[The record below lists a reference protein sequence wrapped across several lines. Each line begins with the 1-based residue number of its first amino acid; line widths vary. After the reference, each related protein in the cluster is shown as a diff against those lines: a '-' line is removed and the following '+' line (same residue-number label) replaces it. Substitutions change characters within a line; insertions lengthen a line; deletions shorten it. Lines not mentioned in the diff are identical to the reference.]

1 MSTPVTLLLVVVLLA
16 ANGFFVAAEF
26 ALVKSRVFRIQAKA
40 DAGSGPARRTL
51 VIMQNLEAYL
61 AACQLGITMASL
73 GLGWIGEP
81 FVAGLIGPLLA
92 PLELPEATIH
102 QISFLTGFLIFS
114 SLHIVI
120 GEQVP
125 KSFAIRQAET
135 VSLWIAYPLH
145 FCYVLVYPLNWLL
158 DRASRGI
165 LSLFGVREATHA
177 DVLTA
182 GELKGLVA
190 TSRAAGWI
198 GNVKGEML
206 QNLLSFGRQAVSGIM
221 IAWPE
226 VVTLDIDDDHARNAA
241 IVLDTQHSRYPV
253 VRRSDDSVVGILL
266 TKDIFGAMLSGKP
279 SPWEN
284 LRQHLREPLL
294 IPETVGL
301 SRVMEQMRQRR
312 MHMAIIVDE
321 YGQMSGVVTLEDLLE
336 EITGEIRDE
345 TDTGEEV
352 HFIREIAEGRWEA
365 DGLAPLANVEKMI
378 GSRLEHEPETNT
390 LSGLFMD
397 SLDRLP
403 EEGDVL
409 EVSGFRLNVLS
420 VDQRRAGH
428 VGIERLTDTNTDA

>member
-40 DAGSGPARRTL
+40 NEGSGSARRTL
-51 VIMQNLEAYL
+51 AIMQNLEAYL

-92 PLELPEATIH
+92 TLEMPEVTIH

-114 SLHIVI
+114 SLHIVV

-145 FCYVLVYPLNWLL
+145 VCYLLVYPLNWLL

-165 LSLFGVREATHA
+165 LSMFGVSEATHA
-177 DVLTA
+177 EVLTA
-182 GELKGLVA
+182 DEIKGLVA
-190 TSRAAGWI
+190 TSRAAGRI
-198 GNVKGEML
+198 GNVRGEML
-206 QNLLSFGRQAVSGIM
+206 HNLLGFGRQPVSGIM

-226 VVTLDIDDDHARNAA
+226 VVTLDINDDGARNAA
-241 IVLDTQHSRYPV
+241 IVLETEHSRYPV
-253 VRRSDDSVVGILL
+253 IRRSDDSVVGILL
-266 TKDIFGAMLSGKP
+266 TKDIFGAMLSGQP
-279 SPWEN
+279 SPWDN
-284 LRQHLREPLL
+284 LRQYLREPLL
-294 IPETVGL
+294 VPETVGL
-301 SRVMEQMRQRR
+301 SRVMEQMRLRR

-336 EITGEIRDE
+336 EITGDIEDE
-345 TDTGEEV
+345 TDTAEDV
-352 HFIREIAEGRWEA
+352 HHIREISAGRWEA
-365 DGLAPLANVEKMI
+365 DGLTPLTDVEKMI
-378 GSRLEHEPETNT
+378 GAPLEHQPETNT
-390 LSGLFMD
+390 LSGMFMD

-403 EEGDVL
+403 VEGDIL
-409 EVSGFRLNVLS
+409 EVSGFRLTVLS

-428 VGIERLTDTNTDA
+428 VGIEKLPDT

>member
-1 MSTPVTLLLVVVLLA
+1 MSTPVTLLLVIALLA

-26 ALVKSRVFRIQAKA
+26 ALVKARRFRIQVKA
-40 DAGSGPARRTL
+40 DEGSGPARRVL
-51 VIMQNLEAYL
+51 AILNNLEAYL

-81 FVAGLIGPLLA
+81 FVAALIGPLLE
-92 PLELPEATIH
+92 PLGLPEATIH
-102 QISFLTGFLIFS
+102 QIAFLTGFLTFS

-145 FCYVLVYPLNWLL
+145 FCYIVVYPLNWLL

-165 LSLFGVREATHA
+165 LSLFGVSEATHA

-182 GELKGLVA
+182 SELKGLVA
-190 TSRAAGWI
+190 TSRAAGRI

-206 QNLLSFGRQAVSGIM
+206 NNLLGFGRQAVSGIM
-221 IAWPE
+221 IAWPD
-226 VVTLDIDDDHARNAA
+226 VVTLDIADDGKMNAA
-241 IVLDTQHSRYPV
+241 IVLESQHSRYPV
-253 VRRSDDSVVGILL
+253 VRRSDDSVVGVLL

-279 SPWEN
+279 SPWDN
-284 LRQHLREPLL
+284 LRDYLREPLL
-294 IPETVGL
+294 IPEGVGL

-336 EITGEIRDE
+336 EITGEIHDE
-345 TDTGEEV
+345 TDTATEV
-352 HFIREIAEGRWEA
+352 HYVREISEGRWEA
-365 DGLAPLANVEKMI
+365 DGLAPLADVEKMI
-378 GSRLEHEPETNT
+378 GSSLEHKPDINT

-397 SLDRLP
+397 SLDRIP
-403 EEGDVL
+403 AEGDVL
-409 EVSGFRLNVLS
+409 EVSGYRLSVLS
-420 VDQRRAGH
+420 IDQRRAGH
-428 VGIERLTDTNTDA
+428 VGIERLAVG

>member
-40 DAGSGPARRTL
+40 NDGSRSARLTL
-51 VIMQNLEAYL
+51 AIMQNLEAYL

-92 PLELPEATIH
+92 SLELPDVTIH
-102 QISFLTGFLIFS
+102 QVSFLTGFLIFS
-114 SLHIVI
+114 SLHIVV

-145 FCYVLVYPLNWLL
+145 VCYLLVYPLNWLL

-165 LSLFGVREATHA
+165 LAMFGVSEATHA
-177 DVLTA
+177 EVLTA
-182 GELKGLVA
+182 DEIKGLVA
-190 TSRAAGWI
+190 TSRAAGRI
-198 GNVKGEML
+198 GNVRGEML
-206 QNLLSFGRQAVSGIM
+206 HNLLGFGRQPVSGIM

-226 VVTLDIDDDHARNAA
+226 VVTLDIDDDGKRNAA
-241 IVLDTQHSRYPV
+241 VVLETEHSRYPV
-253 VRRSDDSVVGILL
+253 IRRSDDSVVGILL
-266 TKDIFGAMLSGKP
+266 TKDIFGAMLSGQP
-279 SPWEN
+279 SPWDN
-284 LRQHLREPLL
+284 LRQYLREPLL

-301 SRVMEQMRQRR
+301 SRVMEQMRLRR

-336 EITGEIRDE
+336 EITGDIEDE
-345 TDTGEEV
+345 TDTAEDV
-352 HFIREIAEGRWEA
+352 HHIQEISAGRWEA
-365 DGLAPLANVEKMI
+365 DGLTPLTDVEKMI
-378 GSRLEHEPETNT
+378 EAPLEHQPETNT
-390 LSGLFMD
+390 LSGIFME

-403 EEGDVL
+403 VKGDVL
-409 EVSGFRLNVLS
+409 EVSGFRLTVLS

-428 VGIERLTDTNTDA
+428 VGIERLSHT

>member
-1 MSTPVTLLLVVVLLA
+1 MSTPMTLLLVVVLLA

-26 ALVKSRVFRIQAKA
+26 ALVKSRVFRIQARA
-40 DAGSGPARRTL
+40 DEGSRSAWLTL
-51 VIMQNLEAYL
+51 RIMQKLEAYL

-81 FVAGLIGPLLA
+81 FVAALIGPLLE
-92 PLELPEATIH
+92 PLALPDATIH

-145 FCYVLVYPLNWLL
+145 ACYLLVYPLNWLL

-165 LSLFGVREATHA
+165 LSLFGVSEATHA
-177 DVLTA
+177 DILSA
-182 GELKGLVA
+182 SELKGLVA
-190 TSRAAGWI
+190 TSRAAGSI
-198 GNVKGEML
+198 GNIKGEML
-206 QNLLSFGRQAVSGIM
+206 QNLLSFGRQAVSEIM

-226 VVTLDIDDDHARNAA
+226 VVTLDIDDDSEKNAA
-241 IVLDTQHSRYPV
+241 IVLESQHSRYPV
-253 VRRSDDSVVGILL
+253 IRRSDDSVVGILL
-266 TKDIFGAMLSGKP
+266 TKDIFGAMLSGQP
-279 SPWEN
+279 SPWKN
-284 LRQHLREPLL
+284 LRQYLREPLL

-336 EITGEIRDE
+336 EITGDIRDE
-345 TDTGEEV
+345 TDTAEDV
-352 HFIREIAEGRWEA
+352 HHIRKLAEGRWEA
-365 DGLAPLANVEKMI
+365 DGLAPLSDVERRI
-378 GSRLEHEPETNT
+378 GAPLEHEPETNT

-403 EEGDVL
+403 VEGDVL
-409 EVSGFRLNVLS
+409 EVSGFRLRVLT
-420 VDQRRAGH
+420 VGQRRVGH
-428 VGIERLTDTNTDA
+428 VGIEKLADA

>member
-1 MSTPVTLLLVVVLLA
+1 MSTPVTLLLVVVLLT

-40 DAGSGPARRTL
+40 DEGSGSARLTL
-51 VIMQNLEAYL
+51 TIMQNLEAYL

-92 PLELPEATIH
+92 SLELPDVTIH
-102 QISFLTGFLIFS
+102 QVSFLTGFLIFS
-114 SLHIVI
+114 SLHIVV

-145 FCYVLVYPLNWLL
+145 VCYLVVYPLNWLL

-165 LSLFGVREATHA
+165 LSMFGVSEATHA
-177 DVLTA
+177 EVLTA
-182 GELKGLVA
+182 DEIKGLVA
-190 TSRAAGWI
+190 TSRAAGRI
-198 GNVKGEML
+198 GNVRGEML
-206 QNLLSFGRQAVSGIM
+206 HNLLGFGRQPVSGIM

-226 VVTLDIDDDHARNAA
+226 VVTLDIDDNGARNAA
-241 IVLDTQHSRYPV
+241 IVLETEHSRYPV
-253 VRRSDDSVVGILL
+253 IRRSDDSVVGILL
-266 TKDIFGAMLSGKP
+266 TKDIFGAMLSGQP
-279 SPWEN
+279 SPWDN
-284 LRQHLREPLL
+284 LRQYLREPLL

-301 SRVMEQMRQRR
+301 SRVMEQMRLRR

-336 EITGEIRDE
+336 EITGDIEDE
-345 TDTGEEV
+345 TDTAEDV
-352 HFIREIAEGRWEA
+352 HHIQEISAGRWEA
-365 DGLAPLANVEKMI
+365 DGLTPLTDVEKMI
-378 GSRLEHEPETNT
+378 GAPLEHQTETNT
-390 LSGLFMD
+390 LSGIFMD

-403 EEGDVL
+403 VKGDVL
-409 EVSGFRLNVLS
+409 EVSGFRLTVLS

-428 VGIERLTDTNTDA
+428 VGIEKLPDT

>member
-1 MSTPVTLLLVVVLLA
+1 MSIPVTLLLVVVLLA

-40 DAGSGPARRTL
+40 DEGSRSAKLTL
-51 VIMQNLEAYL
+51 LIMQKLEAYL

-81 FVAGLIGPLLA
+81 FVAALIGPLLE
-92 PLELPEATIH
+92 PLALPDATIH

-145 FCYVLVYPLNWLL
+145 ACYLLVYPLNWLL

-165 LSLFGVREATHA
+165 LKLFGVKEATHA

-182 GELKGLVA
+182 DELKGLVA
-190 TSRAAGWI
+190 TSRAAGRI
-198 GNVKGEML
+198 GSVRGEML
-206 QNLLSFGRQAVSGIM
+206 HNLLGFGRQAVSGIM

-226 VVTLDIDDDHARNAA
+226 VVTLDIDDDGEKNAA
-241 IVLDTQHSRYPV
+241 IVLESQHSRYPV
-253 VRRSDDSVVGILL
+253 IRRSDDSVVGILL
-266 TKDIFGAMLSGKP
+266 TKDIFGAMLSGQP
-279 SPWEN
+279 SPWDN
-284 LRQHLREPLL
+284 LRQYLREPLL

-336 EITGEIRDE
+336 EITGDIRDE
-345 TDTGEEV
+345 TDTAEDV
-352 HFIREIAEGRWEA
+352 HHIRKLADGHWEA
-365 DGLAPLANVEKMI
+365 DGLAPLGDVEKKI
-378 GSRLEHEPETNT
+378 GAPLEHEPETNT

-403 EEGDVL
+403 VAGDVL
-409 EVSGFRLNVLS
+409 EVSGFRLRVLT
-420 VDQRRAGH
+420 VGQRRVGH
-428 VGIERLTDTNTDA
+428 VAIEKLAET

>member
-1 MSTPVTLLLVVVLLA
+1 MSIPVTLLLVVVLLA

-40 DAGSGPARRTL
+40 DEGSRSARLTL
-51 VIMQNLEAYL
+51 LIMQNLEAYL

-81 FVAGLIGPLLA
+81 FVAALIGPLLE

-114 SLHIVI
+114 SLHIVV

-125 KSFAIRQAET
+125 KSFAIRQAER

-145 FCYVLVYPLNWLL
+145 FCYLLVYPLNWLL

-165 LSLFGVREATHA
+165 LSMFGVSEATHA

-182 GELKGLVA
+182 RELQGLVA
-190 TSRAAGWI
+190 TSRAAGRI
-198 GNVKGEML
+198 GDIKGKML
-206 QNLLSFGRQAVSGIM
+206 NNLLEFGRQPVSGIM

-226 VVTLDIDDDHARNAA
+226 VVTLDIEDTAASNAA
-241 IVLDTQHSRYPV
+241 IVLDTEHSRYPV
-253 VRRSDDSVVGILL
+253 IRRGDDSVVGVLL
-266 TKDIFGAMLSGKP
+266 TKDIFGAMLSDQP

-284 LRQHLREPLL
+284 LRQYLREPLL

-336 EITGEIRDE
+336 EITGEILDE
-345 TDTGEEV
+345 TDTADEA
-352 HFIREIAEGRWEA
+352 HFIREVAEGHWEA
-365 DGLAPLANVEKMI
+365 DGLAPLSDVEKMI
-378 GSRLEHEPETNT
+378 NSPLEHDPETNT

-403 EEGDVL
+403 VKGDIL
-409 EVSGFRLNVLS
+409 EVSGFRLSVLS

-428 VGIERLTDTNTDA
+428 VGIERLPDA

>member
-1 MSTPVTLLLVVVLLA
+1 MSIPVTLLLAIVLLA

-26 ALVKSRVFRIQAKA
+26 ALVKARVFRIQAQA
-40 DAGSGPARRTL
+40 DDGSRSARLTL
-51 VIMQNLEAYL
+51 AIMQKLEPYL

-81 FVAGLIGPLLA
+81 FVAALIGPLLA
-92 PLELPEATIH
+92 PLVLPAATIH

-145 FCYVLVYPLNWLL
+145 GWYLLVFPLNWLL

-165 LSLFGVREATHA
+165 LAMFGVKEGTHG

-182 GELKGLVA
+182 NELKGLVA
-190 TSRAAGWI
+190 TSRAAGRI
-198 GNVKGEML
+198 GNAKGEML
-206 QNLLSFGRQAVSGIM
+206 HNLLGFGRQAVSGIM
-221 IAWPE
+221 IAWPD
-226 VVTLDIDDDHARNAA
+226 VVTLDIDDDGVRNAA
-241 IVLDTQHSRYPV
+241 IVLETEHSRYPV
-253 VRRSDDSVVGILL
+253 IRRSDDSVVGILL
-266 TKDIFGAMLSGKP
+266 TKDIFGGMLSGQP
-279 SPWEN
+279 SPWDN
-284 LRQHLREPLL
+284 LRQYLREPLL

-312 MHMAIIVDE
+312 LHMAIIVDE

-336 EITGEIRDE
+336 EITGDIEDE
-345 TDTGEEV
+345 TDTAEDA
-352 HFIREIAEGRWEA
+352 HHIREISAGRWEA
-365 DGLAPLANVEKMI
+365 DGLTPLADVEKMI
-378 GSRLEHEPETNT
+378 ESPLEHEPETNT
-390 LSGLFMD
+390 LSGIFMD
-397 SLDRLP
+397 VLDRLP
-403 EEGDVL
+403 VEGDVL
-409 EVSGFRLNVLS
+409 EVSGFRLKVLS

-428 VGIERLTDTNTDA
+428 VAIEKLPAS